1 MNHNNNNDKKYI
13 INLNNFNEESNN
25 SSTHDS
31 NSDNI
36 YKNKEKSKKFKHDIK
51 EKKDI
56 KNRREKKEKRKM
68 KLNPRNINIK
78 TDDNIIPIDTTNRKL
93 FANIN
98 FKKYDSEVIRA
109 KKIKD

>member
-1 MNHNNNNDKKYI
+1 
-13 INLNNFNEESNN
+13 
-25 SSTHDS
+25 
-31 NSDNI
+31 
-36 YKNKEKSKKFKHDIK
+36 
-51 EKKDI
+51 
-56 KNRREKKEKRKM
+56 M

-78 TDDNIIPIDTTNRKL
+78 TDANIIPIDTTNRKL

>member
-1 MNHNNNNDKKYI
+1 
-13 INLNNFNEESNN
+13 
-25 SSTHDS
+25 
-31 NSDNI
+31 
-36 YKNKEKSKKFKHDIK
+36 
-51 EKKDI
+51 
-56 KNRREKKEKRKM
+56 M